1 MKQTIARIPGLI
13 TLLLLGSVSI
23 LNAQGMDS
31 VAVRQKVESKHYTFV
46 AQSANPMRGR
56 VVQLTSLYDLRISGD
71 SVIAGLPYYGR
82 AYSAPV
88 NPSDNGINFTAVTA
102 EYKSVYRKKRWEIT
116 IRPKDVQNVNEMN
129 LIIYPNGR
137 ATLQVNS
144 NIRQPI
150 SFYGSLS
157 EKK

>member
-1 MKQTIARIPGLI
+1 MQKIKLRTGLLAAI
-13 TLLLLGSVSI
+13 ILGGISLV
-23 LNAQGMDS
+23 NAQNMDS
-31 VAVRQKVESKHYTFV
+31 VVVRQKLEDKKYTFI

-56 VVQLTSLYDLRISGD
+56 VVQLTSVYDLRISGD
-71 SVIAGLPYYGR
+71 SVVAALPYYGR
-82 AYSAPV
+82 AYSAPI
-88 NPSDNGINFTAVTA
+88 NPSDNGINFTAVTS

-116 IRPKDVQNVNEMN
+116 IRPKEVSTVNEMN

-150 SFYGSLS
+150 SFYGFLS

>member
-1 MKQTIARIPGLI
+1 MTA
-13 TLLLLGSVSI
+13 LLFWGMSLV
-23 LNAQGMDS
+23 NAQDMDS
-31 VAVRQKVESKHYTFV
+31 AVVRRKMEDKKFTFV

-71 SVIAGLPYYGR
+71 SVIAALPYYGR
-82 AYSAPV
+82 AYSAPI
-88 NPSDNGINFTAVTA
+88 NPSDNGINFTAVA
-102 EYKSVYRKKRWEIT
+102 SEYKSVYRKKRWEIT
-116 IRPKDVQNVNEMN
+116 IRPKEVSTVNEMN

-150 SFYGSLS
+150 SFYGFLS

>member
-1 MKQTIARIPGLI
+1 MQIIKRRIGLMAAV
-13 TLLLLGSVSI
+13 LLGSMSLI
-23 LNAQGMDS
+23 NAQGLDS
-31 VAVRQKVESKHYTFV
+31 AVVRQKVEGKNYTFV

-56 VVQLTSLYDLRISGD
+56 VIQLTSLYDLRISGD
-71 SVIAGLPYYGR
+71 SVIAALPYYGR

-88 NPSDNGINFTAVTA
+88 NPSDNGINFTAVA
-102 EYKSVYRKKRWEIT
+102 SEYKSVYRKKRWEIT
-116 IRPKDVQNVNEMN
+116 IRPKEVANVNEMN

-150 SFYGSLS
+150 SFYGYLA